1 VCATCEALGGSRL
14 EGTVRAQ
21 ARRTRRR
28 AQRLG
33 PAISGHLKGLDLGQ
47 VVDFGLGLPYCE
59 QDQQNTSAKWVHC
72 SLKHPEFFLK

>member
-1 VCATCEALGGSRL
+1 M
-14 EGTVRAQ
+14 
-21 ARRTRRR
+21 
-28 AQRLG
+28 
-33 PAISGHLKGLDLGQ
+33 SGHLKGLDLGQ